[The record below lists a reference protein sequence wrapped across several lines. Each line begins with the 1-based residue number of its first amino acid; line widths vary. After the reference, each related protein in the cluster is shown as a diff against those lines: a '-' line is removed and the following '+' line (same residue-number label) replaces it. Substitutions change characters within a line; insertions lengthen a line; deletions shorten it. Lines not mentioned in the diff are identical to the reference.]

1 MKAGKFE
8 FKIDVVLGVHPF
20 ATPSIR
26 AHTRLAIRVREIG
39 TETYALCDFV
49 TMRNEEAAAFMTIE
63 EKFNRLES
71 LVEDDDEASE

>member
-8 FKIDVVLGVHPF
+8 FKIDVLGVHPF

-39 TETYALCDFV
+39 TETYALCGFV